1 VQAGPREMERLQPE
15 TRLRALEQVAV
26 GAGATEIARDAHDV
40 GVRIA
45 EGRFYVAVV
54 GQFKRGKSTLLNAL
68 IGDAVLPTGVVPV
81 TSAITVVRHGNA
93 RAVRVWYHDG
103 RSEAVAPS
111 DIGAY
116 VSEAENPENRK
127 GVRAVEVFAS
137 SPLLSG
143 GMCLVDTPG
152 LGSVFGGN
160 TAVTW
165 AFLPHI
171 DAAIV
176 VVGAD
181 PPISGDEIR
190 LVEECAEHVR
200 HLVFVINKADRLSEH
215 ERDEGARFAT
225 QVLSTRLR
233 RPVGTIFQVSATER
247 LERGATRDWG
257 AFERALTSLAHESG
271 ADLVRSAEARSF
283 ERLARALLRELD
295 EHREALSRPIEE
307 SERRLTSL
315 RRSVSGAE
323 RALEDVGVLLASEQ
337 GRLARGFRE
346 RQEAYLPGAQR
357 QARAELSALVSA
369 LDAPRWKL
377 RARAFESAQGVAR
390 RGAERFRAELE
401 PVAEE
406 TYRRSME
413 RFVEL
418 ANEFLDRLRT
428 SGEPGL
434 DTLPAALGAETG
446 FRVPSRV
453 YYTEMLD
460 RTMSPIGSMLD
471 AVRSRDRAVRAVV
484 RRTGSYLDA
493 LIEAN
498 SSRIAN
504 DLAERVG
511 RSRERLEAE
520 LRALLHQVT
529 GVAERAMSRARAR
542 RAEGDRAVMNELE
555 QIASLRS
562 QVESLLNSKG
572 EAQ

>member
-1 VQAGPREMERLQPE
+1 MHAGPREMERRQPE
-15 TRLRALEQVAV
+15 TRLRALGQVAV
-26 GAGATEIARDAHDV
+26 RAGATEIARDAHDV

-81 TSAITVVRHGNA
+81 TSAITVVRHGSA
-93 RAVRVWYHDG
+93 RAARVWYHDG
-103 RSEAVAPS
+103 RSEAVDPS
-111 DIGAY
+111 DVGAY

-127 GVRAVEVFAS
+127 GVRAVEVFVS

-165 AFLPHI
+165 AFLPHV
-171 DAAIV
+171 DAALV

-190 LVEECAEHVR
+190 RVEECAEHVR
-200 HLVFVINKADRLSEH
+200 HLVFVVNKADRLSES
-215 ERDEGARFAT
+215 ERDEGARFAA
-225 QVLSTRLR
+225 QILSTRLR
-233 RPVGTIFQVSATER
+233 RPIGTILQVSATER
-247 LERGATRDWG
+247 LERGVATRDWG
-257 AFERALTSLAHESG
+257 ALERALTSLAHESG
-271 ADLVRSAEARSF
+271 ADLVRSAEARGF

-337 GRLARGFRE
+337 ARLARGFRE
-346 RQEAYLPGAQR
+346 RQEAYLPGAQQ
-357 QARAELSALVSA
+357 QARAELTALVNA
-369 LDAPRWKL
+369 LDAPRRKL
-377 RARAFESAQGVAR
+377 RARAFEIAQGVAR

-434 DTLPAALGAETG
+434 DTLPAALEAETG

-460 RTMSPIGSMLD
+460 RTMSPIGSTLD
-471 AVRSRDRAVRAVV
+471 AVRSRDRAVRAVL

-529 GVAERAMSRARAR
+529 SVAERAMSRARAR
-542 RAEGDRAVMNELE
+542 RAEGDLAVMN
-555 QIASLRS
+555 
-562 QVESLLNSKG
+562 
-572 EAQ
+572 